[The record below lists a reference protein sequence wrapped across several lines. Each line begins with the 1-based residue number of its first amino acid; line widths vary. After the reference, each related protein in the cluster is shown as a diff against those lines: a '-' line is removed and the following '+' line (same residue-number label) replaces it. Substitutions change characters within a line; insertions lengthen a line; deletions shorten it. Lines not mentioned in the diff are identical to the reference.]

1 MHQGSK
7 RVVSVSRWTGGLA
20 TRCLM
25 VFHKGI
31 IAVIQHEGGEV
42 PHGRIYLYMQVSQ
55 HIISVSDTNHI
66 GVVGVYDGT

>member
-1 MHQGSK
+1 
-7 RVVSVSRWTGGLA
+7 
-20 TRCLM
+20 M

-55 HIISVSDTNHI
+55 HIISVPDTNHI
-66 GVVGVYDGT
+66 SVVGVYDGT